1 MERAIRLD
9 SDRLLASLESAAQD
23 LELLATLPENA
34 LAASDTGL
42 GLAAGSALQPAL
54 LQPVDEGQLPPKQQR
69 RVDRPETE
77 DDDEDHG
84 NEEQEDSEALL
95 QSDNLAVSSCAA
107 VRLFPKSLH
116 RLLRQL
122 KDRTARDALRKL
134 CATSVSPAMSRLA
147 QAWIQLIIN
156 TEVALATS
164 SEQDESLALSLR
176 EVTLRLREAEDD
188 RKQVGFELA
197 QACETRAAMNQKFA
211 TQQAALE
218 AQLRD
223 LKRAADDVL
232 GPTARDREQDLQA
245 ALSNFETQNSNA
257 HEQLEAIGR
266 SVARVTQAS
275 QQVEG
280 DARKHKEHDATE
292 LREVLA
298 RYDADMERLD
308 AEIEVERR
316 ELRSL
321 DAASATFEKHFGR
334 IDDDRRCQLDEQ
346 RALELE
352 ERLRR
357 SRDNKLFSF
366 VVKLQAVMRGFLVRR
381 HLRLE
386 AQRKLKRKGKKGRKK
401 PSAGTRKKKSSS
413 KKKPTVNGR
422 VKKA

>member
-1 MERAIRLD
+1 M
-9 SDRLLASLESAAQD
+9 
-23 LELLATLPENA
+23 
-34 LAASDTGL
+34 
-42 GLAAGSALQPAL
+42 
-54 LQPVDEGQLPPKQQR
+54 DEGQQPPKQRQ
-69 RVDRPETE
+69 VDRPETE
-77 DDDEDHG
+77 DEDDDHSSNG
-84 NEEQEDSEALL
+84 EQEDNETLL
-95 QSDNLAVSSCAA
+95 QSGNPAISSSAA

-116 RLLRQL
+116 RLLQQL
-122 KDRTARDALRKL
+122 KVRPIRSDLSLRSKTDPFQPLVHRQEDRTARDALRKL

-156 TEVALATS
+156 TEAALATS

-197 QACETRAAMNQKFA
+197 QARETRAAMNQKFT
-211 TQQAALE
+211 TQQTALE

-232 GPTARDREQDLQA
+232 GPTARDREQNLQA

-298 RYDADMERLD
+298 RYDADMECLD

-357 SRDNKLFSF
+357 SRDNRLFFF
-366 VVKLQAVMRGFLVRR
+366 VLKLQAVVRGFLARR

-386 AQRKLKRKGKKGRKK
+386 AQRKQQKLKRKGKKGRKK
-401 PSAGTRKKKSSS
+401 PSTGTRKKKSSS